1 MAYYC
6 AIRRQNWNQVDV
18 WEMDF
23 SIEELAFVTNEVHLL
38 LQCLL
43 QWCAQST
50 YAVPQTQAQV

>member
-23 SIEELAFVTNEVHLL
+23 SIEELAFVIDEVHLP

-50 YAVPQTQAQV
+50 YAVS